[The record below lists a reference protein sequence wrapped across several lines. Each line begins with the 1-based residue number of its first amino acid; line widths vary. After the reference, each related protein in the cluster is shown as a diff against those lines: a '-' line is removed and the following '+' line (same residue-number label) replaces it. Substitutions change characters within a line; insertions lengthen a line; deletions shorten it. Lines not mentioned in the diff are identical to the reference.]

1 MKKTL
6 VIVVHPDLDHS
17 VINKAWTKAVEG
29 AATIHNLY
37 GQYPDGRIDVAHE
50 QALLEAH
57 DRIIFQFPLYWYAA
71 PYLLK
76 KWMDEVFTEGWAY
89 GAGGD
94 KMEGKELCA
103 AVSCGSPETAFVE
116 GGQQCHS
123 LRNYLN
129 VFDGVAAFL
138 RSHFTGYHACY
149 DSYSPKLV
157 ELLPANCEAY
167 LRFVKEE

>member
-71 PYLLK
+71 
-76 KWMDEVFTEGWAY
+76 
-89 GAGGD
+89 
-94 KMEGKELCA
+94 
-103 AVSCGSPETAFVE
+103 
-116 GGQQCHS
+116 
-123 LRNYLN
+123 
-129 VFDGVAAFL
+129 
-138 RSHFTGYHACY
+138 
-149 DSYSPKLV
+149 
-157 ELLPANCEAY
+157 
-167 LRFVKEE
+167 